1 LAVTSKPLKK
11 EETLKRYRF
20 CALTIF
26 LMIPLIFAVSSASA
40 EEDYSSTINVY
51 KQSPQVE
58 PYFKDSYGYAV
69 FPTVGK
75 GGLGIGGAYGKGQVY
90 RDGKV
95 TGTTTLTKISI
106 GFQAGGQ
113 AFSQIIFFQDKRA
126 YDEFTSGQFAF
137 DAQAS
142 AVAITAGVQAQAGST
157 GATAGA
163 SAGPKTAAHAETS
176 YHKGMA
182 IFVQAKGGLMYE
194 AAIAGQKFSFKP
206 L

>member
-1 LAVTSKPLKK
+1 MKK
-11 EETLKRYRF
+11 YRF
-20 CALTIF
+20 CLPAVLVIIVMLLTI
-26 LMIPLIFAVSSASA
+26 SRASA
-40 EEDYSSTINVY
+40 AEDYSSTINVF
-51 KQSPQVE
+51 KKSPQVQ
-58 PYFKDSYGYAV
+58 PYFKNAYGYAV
-69 FPTVGK
+69 FPTIGK

-90 RDGKV
+90 RGGKV
-95 TGTTTLTKISI
+95 TGTTKLMKVSV

-113 AFSQIIFFQDKRA
+113 AFSQMIFFKDKRA

-163 SAGPKTAAHAETS
+163 SAGPKTGAHAETS
-176 YHKGMA
+176 YYKGMA
-182 IFVQAKGGLMYE
+182 IFVHTKGGLMYE

>member
-1 LAVTSKPLKK
+1 MKK
-11 EETLKRYRF
+11 YS
-20 CALTIF
+20 IF
-26 LMIPLIFAVSSASA
+26 LLVSIVMVGLVSNISDASGGK
-40 EEDYSSTINVY
+40 DLSSTINLF
-51 KQSPQVE
+51 KQSPQVQL
-58 PYFKDSYGYAV
+58 YFANAYGYAV

-90 RDGKV
+90 RGGKV
-95 TGTTTLTKISI
+95 TGTTKLMKVSI

-126 YDEFTSGQFAF
+126 YDEFTSGSFAF

-142 AVAITAGVQAQAGST
+142 AVAITAGAQAQAGST

-163 SAGPKTAAHAETS
+163 SAGPQTGTHAETS
-176 YHKGMA
+176 YYKGMA
-182 IFVQAKGGLMYE
+182 IFVHTKGGLMYE